1 MVCACWLVVCVMRAR
16 ACVHGGRGRYM
27 VKRVNSTNAHYG
39 VMGQWQMRGA
49 WAYQADTPTKTTTT
63 TTTAA

>member
-1 MVCACWLVVCVMRAR
+1 MIACTYAH
-16 ACVHGGRGRYM
+16 APDTPGGRRYM

-49 WAYQADTPTKTTTT
+49 WAHQADTPTML
-63 TTTAA
+63 AAEPA